1 MKRRFLALVLAGCLA
16 AVLSTA
22 AWAMSPTGFYLNVE
36 LPSGETIAL
45 DVESGDSIDN
55 VKEELEMKT
64 KIAAGEQHLYYGGKL
79 LVDGR
84 TLANYNIQK
93 GSTLLLTT
101 KIKGTPAGEKLTEE
115 NMSGSTIGAPV
126 TISEKTLNSG
136 TYYLCNNVKLTQA
149 LVIQGDVTL
158 DLNGFVLK
166 ITGSGS
172 VIKIESGTLTLV
184 DSHPAAIHKFVKEA
198 TGLWTLNEN
207 AGTEIVKGGVITGG
221 IGREHSFSSVYGSIS
236 ENGGGGVF
244 INQDASFVMESGNIV
259 GCSAVG
265 EHNTAGGVLVARSA
279 SFVMKAGKI
288 AGCTAAR
295 GGGVYVADKNE
306 AKTLGRFTMEGGS
319 IVGCVATDE
328 SYSGGGVANHG
339 DFTMTGGTIRSCT
352 ATAGHGGGI
361 CSVRQLHISGS
372 AVVTDCKAGG
382 SYASSGAM
390 LISPDSTYT
399 AIIAGG
405 TFDGNVVNNKSTTI
419 TGGTFSDEVQ
429 NSGVIENGQFNGAVN
444 NYEGTIKGGTFY
456 GSVKNESDYD
466 DGVLRRA
473 GTISGGTFNGTVTN
487 EAAGRISGGTY
498 NGSVYGTFYTVAFVS
513 NGGTAVPNQK
523 YANTPVTAPTVS
535 RAGYT
540 LVGWYT
546 DEACTAAY
554 DFTQPVTD
562 SVTLYAKWEAAPRY
576 YYNSGTTTDTD
587 NADEDK
593 KGSPKTFDP
602 GAGIYAVS
610 VALSLTGTAW
620 IGRKR
625 H

>member
-22 AWAMSPTGFYLNVE
+22 AWATLPTGFYLNVE

-45 DVESGDSIDN
+45 DAESGDSIDN
-55 VKEELEMKT
+55 IKGKLETKT
-64 KIAAGEQHLYYGGKL
+64 KIAAGEQHLYYGGNL

-158 DLNGFVLK
+158 DLNGFVLQHENRDAND
-166 ITGSGS
+166 S

-184 DSHPAAIHKFVKEA
+184 DSNPDAIHKFVKEA

-244 INQDASFVMESGNIV
+244 INQDASFVMEGGNIV

-295 GGGVYVADKNE
+295 GGGVYVADRDGDY
-306 AKTLGRFTMEGGS
+306 ALGSFTMNGGT
-319 IVGCVATDE
+319 IEWCVAYGSAAYDD
-328 SYSGGGVANHG
+328 GGGVNNLG
-339 DFTMTGGTIRSCT
+339 SFTMNSGTIRNCT
-352 ATAGHGGGI
+352 AAYGYGGGI
-361 CSVRQLHISGS
+361 SSLRNITICGDAFVRDCTASQDKSS
-372 AVVTDCKAGG
+372 AMYLNPSNPADRAVIEGG
-382 SYASSGAM
+382 TFRGNIYASPYCTGMVAV
-390 LISPDSTYT
+390 T
-399 AIIAGG
+399 GG
-405 TFDGNVVNNKSTTI
+405 TFDPG
-419 TGGTFSDEVQ
+419 Q
-429 NSGVIENGQFNGAVN
+429 PNGIPLYTV
-444 NYEGTIKGGTFY
+444 
-456 GSVKNESDYD
+456 
-466 DGVLRRA
+466 
-473 GTISGGTFNGTVTN
+473 TFN
-487 EAAGRISGGTY
+487 
-498 NGSVYGTFYTVAFVS
+498 S
-513 NGGTAVPNQK
+513 NGGSDVPEQIR
-523 YANTPVTAPTVS
+523 ANAAATKPDS
-535 RAGYT
+535 RRAGYT

-554 DFTQPVTD
+554 DFTKPVTD

-593 KGSPKTFDP
+593 KSSPKTFDP

>member
-22 AWAMSPTGFYLNVE
+22 AWATSPTGFYLNVE

-45 DVESGDSIDN
+45 DAESGDSIDN
-55 VKEELEMKT
+55 VKQ
-64 KIAAGEQHLYYGGKL
+64 KIQNAAGVSVTEQYLYYGGKL
-79 LVDGR
+79 LVNGNIGF
-84 TLANYNIQK
+84 TLADYSIQK

-158 DLNGFVLK
+158 DLNGFVLQHENRDAND
-166 ITGSGS
+166 S

-184 DSHPAAIHKFVKEA
+184 DSNPDAIHKFVKEA

-244 INQDASFVMESGNIV
+244 INQDASFVMEGGNIV

-265 EHNTAGGVLVARSA
+265 EYNTAGGVLVARSA

-295 GGGVYVADKNE
+295 GGGVYVADRDGDY
-306 AKTLGRFTMEGGS
+306 ALGSFTMNGGS

-352 ATAGHGGGI
+352 AAYGYGGGI
-361 CSVRQLHISGS
+361 SSLRNITICGDAFVRDCTARQDKSS
-372 AVVTDCKAGG
+372 AMYLNPSNPADRAVIEGG
-382 SYASSGAM
+382 TFRGNIYASPYCTGMVAV
-390 LISPDSTYT
+390 T
-399 AIIAGG
+399 GG
-405 TFDGNVVNNKSTTI
+405 TFDPGQPNGI
-419 TGGTFSDEVQ
+419 TLYTV
-429 NSGVIENGQFNGAVN
+429 
-444 NYEGTIKGGTFY
+444 
-456 GSVKNESDYD
+456 
-466 DGVLRRA
+466 
-473 GTISGGTFNGTVTN
+473 TFN
-487 EAAGRISGGTY
+487 
-498 NGSVYGTFYTVAFVS
+498 S
-513 NGGTAVPNQK
+513 NGGSDVPEQIR
-523 YANTPVTAPTVS
+523 ANAAATKPDS
-535 RAGYT
+535 RKAGYT

>member
-36 LPSGETIAL
+36 LPSGKTIAL

-158 DLNGFVLK
+158 DLNGFVLQHENRDAND
-166 ITGSGS
+166 S
-172 VIKIESGTLTLV
+172 VIQMDSGTLTLV
-184 DSHPAAIHKFVKEA
+184 DSNPDAIHKFVKEA

-244 INQDASFVMESGNIV
+244 INQDASFVMEGGNIV

-295 GGGVYVADKNE
+295 GGGVYVADRDGDY
-306 AKTLGRFTMEGGS
+306 ALGSFTMNGGT
-319 IVGCVATDE
+319 IEWCVAYGSAAYDD
-328 SYSGGGVANHG
+328 GGGVNNLG
-339 DFTMTGGTIRSCT
+339 SFTMNGGTIRNCT
-352 ATAGHGGGI
+352 AAYGYGGGI
-361 CSVRQLHISGS
+361 SSLRNITICGDAFVRDCTASQDKSS
-372 AVVTDCKAGG
+372 AMYLNPSNPADRAVIEGG
-382 SYASSGAM
+382 TFRGNIYASPYCTGMVAV
-390 LISPDSTYT
+390 T
-399 AIIAGG
+399 GG
-405 TFDGNVVNNKSTTI
+405 TFDPGQPNGI
-419 TGGTFSDEVQ
+419 TLHTV
-429 NSGVIENGQFNGAVN
+429 
-444 NYEGTIKGGTFY
+444 
-456 GSVKNESDYD
+456 
-466 DGVLRRA
+466 
-473 GTISGGTFNGTVTN
+473 TFN
-487 EAAGRISGGTY
+487 
-498 NGSVYGTFYTVAFVS
+498 S
-513 NGGTAVPNQK
+513 NGGSDVPEQIR
-523 YANTPVTAPTVS
+523 ANAAATKPADPTRS
-535 RAGYT
+535 GYDFG
-540 LVGWYT
+540 GWYT
-546 DEACTAAY
+546 DAA
-554 DFTQPVTD
+554 FTTEYKFTESEKVTQD
-562 SVTLYAKWEAAPRY
+562 MPLYAKWTKEAAKY
-576 YYNSGTTTDTD
+576 YYYSP
-587 NADEDK
+587 ADGSADAA
-593 KGSPKTFDP
+593 KGSPKTFD
-602 GAGIYAVS
+602 AGVGVYVGMAVLS
-610 VALSLTGTAW
+610 VCGSAVVLGKK
-620 IGRKR
+620 RK
-625 H
+625 

>member
-22 AWAMSPTGFYLNVE
+22 AWATSPTGFYLNVE

-55 VKEELEMKT
+55 VKQKVQN
-64 KIAAGEQHLYYGGKL
+64 AAGVSVTEQYLYYGGKFL
-79 LVDGR
+79 NNGR
-84 TLANYNIQK
+84 TLADYNIQK
-93 GSTLLLTT
+93 ESTLLVASEA
-101 KIKGTPAGEKLTEE
+101 KGTPSGTPLTAAEPSKEWVNITEEKVLTE
-115 NMSGSTIGAPV
+115 
-126 TISEKTLNSG
+126 G
-136 TYYLCNNVKLTQA
+136 TYFLCNNVNLTHP
-149 LVIQGDVTL
+149 LVIRGNVTL

-244 INQDASFVMESGNIV
+244 INQDASFVMEGGNIV

-295 GGGVYVADKNE
+295 GGGVYVADRDGDY
-306 AKTLGRFTMEGGS
+306 ALGSFTMNGGT
-319 IVGCVATDE
+319 IEWCVAYGSAAYDD
-328 SYSGGGVANHG
+328 GGGVNNLG
-339 DFTMTGGTIRSCT
+339 SFTMNGGTIRNCT
-352 ATAGHGGGI
+352 AAYGYGGGI
-361 CSVRQLHISGS
+361 SSLRNITICGDAFVRDCTASQDKSS
-372 AVVTDCKAGG
+372 AMYLNPSNPADRAVIEGG
-382 SYASSGAM
+382 TFRGNIYASPYCTGMVAV
-390 LISPDSTYT
+390 T
-399 AIIAGG
+399 GG
-405 TFDGNVVNNKSTTI
+405 TFDPGQPNGI
-419 TGGTFSDEVQ
+419 TLHTV
-429 NSGVIENGQFNGAVN
+429 
-444 NYEGTIKGGTFY
+444 
-456 GSVKNESDYD
+456 
-466 DGVLRRA
+466 
-473 GTISGGTFNGTVTN
+473 TFN
-487 EAAGRISGGTY
+487 
-498 NGSVYGTFYTVAFVS
+498 S
-513 NGGTAVPNQK
+513 NGGSDVPEQIR
-523 YANTPVTAPTVS
+523 ANAAATKPDS
-535 RAGYT
+535 RKAGYT

-554 DFTQPVTD
+554 DFTKPVTD
-562 SVTLYAKWEAAPRY
+562 NITLYAKWEAAPRY

-593 KGSPKTFDP
+593 KGSPRTFDP

>member
-36 LPSGETIAL
+36 LPSGKTIAL

-55 VKEELEMKT
+55 VKQKVQN
-64 KIAAGEQHLYYGGKL
+64 AAGVSVTEQYLYYGGKFL
-79 LVDGR
+79 NNGR
-84 TLANYNIQK
+84 TLADYNIQK
-93 GSTLLLTT
+93 ESTLLVASEA
-101 KIKGTPAGEKLTEE
+101 KGTPSGTPLTAAEPSKEWVDITEEKVLTE
-115 NMSGSTIGAPV
+115 
-126 TISEKTLNSG
+126 G
-136 TYYLCNNVKLTQA
+136 TYFLCNNVNLTHP

-244 INQDASFVMESGNIV
+244 INQDASFVMEGGNIV

-295 GGGVYVADKNE
+295 GGGVYVADRDGDY
-306 AKTLGRFTMEGGS
+306 ALGSFTMNGGT
-319 IVGCVATDE
+319 IEWCVAYGSAAYDD
-328 SYSGGGVANHG
+328 GGGVNNLG
-339 DFTMTGGTIRSCT
+339 SFTMNGGTIRNCT
-352 ATAGHGGGI
+352 AAYGYGGGI
-361 CSVRQLHISGS
+361 SSLRNITICGDAFVRDCTASQDKSS
-372 AVVTDCKAGG
+372 AMYLNPSNPADRAVIEGG
-382 SYASSGAM
+382 TFRGNIYASPYCTGMVAV
-390 LISPDSTYT
+390 T
-399 AIIAGG
+399 GG
-405 TFDGNVVNNKSTTI
+405 TFDPGQPNGI
-419 TGGTFSDEVQ
+419 TLHTV
-429 NSGVIENGQFNGAVN
+429 
-444 NYEGTIKGGTFY
+444 
-456 GSVKNESDYD
+456 
-466 DGVLRRA
+466 
-473 GTISGGTFNGTVTN
+473 TFN
-487 EAAGRISGGTY
+487 
-498 NGSVYGTFYTVAFVS
+498 S
-513 NGGTAVPNQK
+513 NGGSDVPGQIR
-523 YANTPVTAPTVS
+523 ANAAATKPADPTRS
-535 RAGYT
+535 GY
-540 LVGWYT
+540 VFAGWYT

-602 GAGIYAVS
+602 GVGIYAVS

>member
-22 AWAMSPTGFYLNVE
+22 AWAMCLNVE
-36 LPSGETIAL
+36 LPSGKTIAL

-55 VKEELEMKT
+55 IKGKLETKT
-64 KIAAGEQHLYYGGKL
+64 KIAAGEQHLYYGGNS

-115 NMSGSTIGAPV
+115 NMSGITIGAPV

-158 DLNGFVLK
+158 DLNGFVLQHENRDAND
-166 ITGSGS
+166 S

-184 DSHPAAIHKFVKEA
+184 DSHPAAIHKFVKN
-198 TGLWTLNEN
+198 TDDLWMLDESQG
-207 AGTEIVKGGVITGG
+207 AGIVRGGIITGG
-221 IGREHSFSSVYGSIS
+221 NAGY
-236 ENGGGGVF
+236 NDGGGVYVCPG
-244 INQDASFVMESGNIV
+244 AGLVMRGGSIV
-259 GCSAVG
+259 GC
-265 EHNTAGGVLVARSA
+265 
-279 SFVMKAGKI
+279 KAKQ
-288 AGCTAAR
+288 

-306 AKTLGRFTMEGGS
+306 AKTLGRFTMKGGS

-339 DFTMTGGTIRSCT
+339 EFTMTGGTIRSCT
-352 ATAGHGGGI
+352 ATGHGGGI
-361 CSVRQLHISGS
+361 CSVRQMSISGS

-382 SYASSGAM
+382 SYVSSGAM

-399 AIIAGG
+399 AVIAGG

-419 TGGTFSDEVQ
+419 TGGTFSGEVQ

-456 GSVKNESDYD
+456 GSVKNSGECDL
-466 DGVLRRA
+466 GTPFHI
-473 GTISGGTFNGTVTN
+473 GTISGGTFNGNVTN
-487 EAAGRISGGTY
+487 EGAGRISGGTF
-498 NGSVYGTFYTVAFVS
+498 NGSLDGTFYTVAFES

-546 DEACTAAY
+546 DKACTAAY
-554 DFTQPVTD
+554 DFTKPVTD

-610 VALSLTGTAW
+610 VALSLAGMAYVS
-620 IGRKR
+620 RKKQ
-625 H
+625 

>member
-36 LPSGETIAL
+36 LPSGKTIAL

-158 DLNGFVLK
+158 DLNGFVLQHENRDAND
-166 ITGSGS
+166 S
-172 VIKIESGTLTLV
+172 VIQMDSGTLTLV

-221 IGREHSFSSVYGSIS
+221 NAGY
-236 ENGGGGVF
+236 NDGGGVYVCPG
-244 INQDASFVMESGNIV
+244 AGLVMRGGSIV
-259 GCSAVG
+259 GC
-265 EHNTAGGVLVARSA
+265 
-279 SFVMKAGKI
+279 KAQQ
-288 AGCTAAR
+288 

-352 ATAGHGGGI
+352 ATGHGGGI
-361 CSVRQLHISGS
+361 CSVRQMSISGS

-382 SYASSGAM
+382 SYVSSGAM

-399 AIIAGG
+399 AVIAGG
-405 TFDGNVVNNKSTTI
+405 TFGGNVVNNKSTTI
-419 TGGTFSDEVQ
+419 TGGTFSGEVQ

-456 GSVKNESDYD
+456 GSVKNSGECDL
-466 DGVLRRA
+466 GTPFHI
-473 GTISGGTFNGTVTN
+473 GTISGGTFNGNVTN
-487 EAAGRISGGTY
+487 EGAGRISGGTF
-498 NGSVYGTFYTVAFVS
+498 NGSLDGTFYTVAFES
-513 NGGTAVPNQK
+513 NGGSDVPGQIR
-523 YANTPVTAPTVS
+523 ANAAATKPDS
-535 RAGYT
+535 RKAGYT

-546 DEACTAAY
+546 DEAYTAAY

-610 VALSLTGTAW
+610 AALSLTGTAW

>member
-22 AWAMSPTGFYLNVE
+22 AWATLPTGFYLNVE

-45 DVESGDSIDN
+45 DAESGDSIDN
-55 VKEELEMKT
+55 IKGKLETKT
-64 KIAAGEQHLYYGGKL
+64 KIAAGEQHLYYGGNL

-136 TYYLCNNVKLTQA
+136 TYYLCNNVNLTHP
-149 LVIQGDVTL
+149 LVIRGNVTL

-172 VIKIESGTLTLV
+172 VIKIESGSLTLV

-236 ENGGGGVF
+236 ENGGGVF
-244 INQDASFVMESGNIV
+244 INQDASFVMEGGNIV

-295 GGGVYVADKNE
+295 GGGVYVADRDGDY
-306 AKTLGRFTMEGGS
+306 ALGSFTMNGGT
-319 IVGCVATDE
+319 IEWCVAYGSAAYDD
-328 SYSGGGVANHG
+328 GGGVNNLG
-339 DFTMTGGTIRSCT
+339 SFTMNGGTIRNCT
-352 ATAGHGGGI
+352 AAYGYGGGI
-361 CSVRQLHISGS
+361 SSLRNITICGDAFVRDCTASQDKSS
-372 AVVTDCKAGG
+372 AMYLNPSNPADRAVIEGG
-382 SYASSGAM
+382 TFRGNIYASPYCTGMVAV
-390 LISPDSTYT
+390 T
-399 AIIAGG
+399 GG
-405 TFDGNVVNNKSTTI
+405 TFDPGQPNGI
-419 TGGTFSDEVQ
+419 TLHTV
-429 NSGVIENGQFNGAVN
+429 
-444 NYEGTIKGGTFY
+444 
-456 GSVKNESDYD
+456 
-466 DGVLRRA
+466 
-473 GTISGGTFNGTVTN
+473 TFN
-487 EAAGRISGGTY
+487 
-498 NGSVYGTFYTVAFVS
+498 S
-513 NGGTAVPNQK
+513 NGGSDVPEQIR
-523 YANTPVTAPTVS
+523 ANAAATKPDS
-535 RAGYT
+535 RKAGYT

-554 DFTQPVTD
+554 DFTKPVTD

-602 GAGIYAVS
+602 GAGLYAVS
-610 VALSLTGTAW
+610 AALSLTGTVW

>member
-22 AWAMSPTGFYLNVE
+22 AWATLPTGFYLNVE

-55 VKEELEMKT
+55 IKGKLETKT

-136 TYYLCNNVKLTQA
+136 TYYLCNNVNLTQA

-158 DLNGFVLK
+158 DLNGFVLQHENRDAND
-166 ITGSGS
+166 S
-172 VIKIESGTLTLV
+172 VIQMDSGTLTLV
-184 DSHPAAIHKFVKEA
+184 DSNPDAIHKFVKEA

-244 INQDASFVMESGNIV
+244 INQDASFVMEGGNIV

-295 GGGVYVADKNE
+295 GGGVYVADRDGDY
-306 AKTLGRFTMEGGS
+306 ALGSFTMNGGT
-319 IVGCVATDE
+319 IEWCVAYGSAAYDD
-328 SYSGGGVANHG
+328 GGGVNNLG
-339 DFTMTGGTIRSCT
+339 SFTMNGGTIRNCT
-352 ATAGHGGGI
+352 AAYGYGGGI
-361 CSVRQLHISGS
+361 SSLRNITICGDAFVRDCTASQDKSS
-372 AVVTDCKAGG
+372 AMYLNPSNPADRAVIEGG
-382 SYASSGAM
+382 TFRGNIYASPYCTGMVAV
-390 LISPDSTYT
+390 T
-399 AIIAGG
+399 GG
-405 TFDGNVVNNKSTTI
+405 TFDPGQPNGI
-419 TGGTFSDEVQ
+419 TLHTV
-429 NSGVIENGQFNGAVN
+429 
-444 NYEGTIKGGTFY
+444 
-456 GSVKNESDYD
+456 
-466 DGVLRRA
+466 
-473 GTISGGTFNGTVTN
+473 TFN
-487 EAAGRISGGTY
+487 
-498 NGSVYGTFYTVAFVS
+498 S
-513 NGGTAVPNQK
+513 NGGSDVPEQIR
-523 YANTPVTAPTVS
+523 ANAAATKPDS
-535 RAGYT
+535 RRAGYT

-554 DFTQPVTD
+554 DFTKPVTN

-576 YYNSGTTTDTD
+576 YYNSGTTADTD

-610 VALSLTGTAW
+610 AALSLTGTAR

>member
-22 AWAMSPTGFYLNVE
+22 AWATSPTGFYLNVE
-36 LPSGETIAL
+36 LPSGKTIAL

-55 VKEELEMKT
+55 VKQKVQN
-64 KIAAGEQHLYYGGKL
+64 AAGVSVTEQYLYYGGKFL
-79 LVDGR
+79 NNGR
-84 TLANYNIQK
+84 TLADYNIQK
-93 GSTLLLTT
+93 ESTLLVASEA
-101 KIKGTPAGEKLTEE
+101 KGTPSGTPLTAAEPSKEWVNITEETVLTE
-115 NMSGSTIGAPV
+115 GP
-126 TISEKTLNSG
+126 
-136 TYYLCNNVKLTQA
+136 YFLCNNVNLTQT
-149 LVIQGDVTL
+149 LVIRGNVTL

-184 DSHPAAIHKFVKEA
+184 DSHPAAIHKFVKN
-198 TGLWTLNEN
+198 TDDLWMLDESQG
-207 AGTEIVKGGVITGG
+207 AGIVRGGIITGG
-221 IGREHSFSSVYGSIS
+221 NAGY
-236 ENGGGGVF
+236 NDGGGVYVCPG
-244 INQDASFVMESGNIV
+244 AELVMRGGSIV
-259 GCSAVG
+259 GC
-265 EHNTAGGVLVARSA
+265 
-279 SFVMKAGKI
+279 KAKQ
-288 AGCTAAR
+288 

-306 AKTLGRFTMEGGS
+306 AKTLGRFTMKGGS

-361 CSVRQLHISGS
+361 CSVRQMSISGS

-419 TGGTFSDEVQ
+419 TGGTFSGEVQ

-444 NYEGTIKGGTFY
+444 NYEGTIK
-456 GSVKNESDYD
+456 
-466 DGVLRRA
+466 
-473 GTISGGTFNGTVTN
+473 GGTFNGTVTN

-554 DFTQPVTD
+554 DFTKPVTD
-562 SVTLYAKWEAAPRY
+562 NITLYAKWEAAPRY
-576 YYNSGTTTDTD
+576 YYNSGTTETGKT
-587 NADEDK
+587 DEDK

-602 GAGIYAVS
+602 GAGLYAVS

>member
-22 AWAMSPTGFYLNVE
+22 AWATLPTGFYLNVE

-158 DLNGFVLK
+158 DLNGFVLQHENRDAND
-166 ITGSGS
+166 S
-172 VIKIESGTLTLV
+172 VIQMDSGTLTLV
-184 DSHPAAIHKFVKEA
+184 DSNPDAIHKFVKEA

-244 INQDASFVMESGNIV
+244 INQDASFVMEGGNIV

-295 GGGVYVADKNE
+295 GGGVYVADRDGDY
-306 AKTLGRFTMEGGS
+306 ALGSFTMNGGA
-319 IVGCVATDE
+319 IEWCVAYGSAAYDD
-328 SYSGGGVANHG
+328 GGGVNNLG
-339 DFTMTGGTIRSCT
+339 SFTMNGGTIRNCT
-352 ATAGHGGGI
+352 AAYGYGGGI
-361 CSVRQLHISGS
+361 SSLRNITICGDAFVRDCTASQDKSS
-372 AVVTDCKAGG
+372 AMYLNPSNPADRAVIEGG
-382 SYASSGAM
+382 TFRGNIYASPYRTGMVAV
-390 LISPDSTYT
+390 T
-399 AIIAGG
+399 GG
-405 TFDGNVVNNKSTTI
+405 TFDPGQPNGI
-419 TGGTFSDEVQ
+419 TLHTV
-429 NSGVIENGQFNGAVN
+429 
-444 NYEGTIKGGTFY
+444 
-456 GSVKNESDYD
+456 
-466 DGVLRRA
+466 
-473 GTISGGTFNGTVTN
+473 TFN
-487 EAAGRISGGTY
+487 
-498 NGSVYGTFYTVAFVS
+498 S
-513 NGGTAVPNQK
+513 NGGSDVPEQIR
-523 YANTPVTAPTVS
+523 ANAAATKPDS
-535 RAGYT
+535 RKAGYT

-554 DFTQPVTD
+554 DFTKPVTD

-576 YYNSGTTTDTD
+576 YYNIGTTTDTD

-602 GAGIYAVS
+602 GVGIYAVS
-610 VALSLTGTAW
+610 AALSLTGTAW

>member
-22 AWAMSPTGFYLNVE
+22 AWATLPTGFYLNVE

-184 DSHPAAIHKFVKEA
+184 DSNPDAIHKFVKEA

-244 INQDASFVMESGNIV
+244 INQDASFVMEGGNIV

-288 AGCTAAR
+288 AGFTAAR
-295 GGGVYVADKNE
+295 GGGVYVADRDGDY
-306 AKTLGRFTMEGGS
+306 ALGSFTMNGGT
-319 IVGCVATDE
+319 IEWCVAYGSAAYDD
-328 SYSGGGVANHG
+328 GGGVNNLG
-339 DFTMTGGTIRSCT
+339 SFTMNGGTIRNCT
-352 ATAGHGGGI
+352 AAYGYGGGI
-361 CSVRQLHISGS
+361 SSLRNITICGDAFVRDCTASQDKSS
-372 AVVTDCKAGG
+372 AMYLNPSNPADRAVIEGG
-382 SYASSGAM
+382 TFRGNIYASPYCTGMVAV
-390 LISPDSTYT
+390 T
-399 AIIAGG
+399 GG
-405 TFDGNVVNNKSTTI
+405 TFDPGQPNGI
-419 TGGTFSDEVQ
+419 TLHTV
-429 NSGVIENGQFNGAVN
+429 
-444 NYEGTIKGGTFY
+444 
-456 GSVKNESDYD
+456 
-466 DGVLRRA
+466 
-473 GTISGGTFNGTVTN
+473 TFN
-487 EAAGRISGGTY
+487 
-498 NGSVYGTFYTVAFVS
+498 S
-513 NGGTAVPNQK
+513 NGGSDVPEQIR
-523 YANTPVTAPTVS
+523 ANAAATKPDS
-535 RAGYT
+535 RKAGYT

-602 GAGIYAVS
+602 GAGLYAVS

>member
-1 MKRRFLALVLAGCLA
+1 MKRRFLVLVLAGCLA

-22 AWAMSPTGFYLNVE
+22 AWATLPTGFCLNVE

-45 DVESGDSIDN
+45 DAESGDSIDN
-55 VKEELEMKT
+55 IKGKLETKT
-64 KIAAGEQHLYYGGKL
+64 KIAAGEQHLYYGGNL

-158 DLNGFVLK
+158 DLNGFVLQHENRDAND
-166 ITGSGS
+166 S

-184 DSHPAAIHKFVKEA
+184 DSNPDAIHKFVKEA

-244 INQDASFVMESGNIV
+244 INQDASFVMEGGNIV

-295 GGGVYVADKNE
+295 GGGVYVADRDGDY
-306 AKTLGRFTMEGGS
+306 ALGSFTMNGGT
-319 IVGCVATDE
+319 IEWCVAYGSAAYDD
-328 SYSGGGVANHG
+328 GGGVNNLG
-339 DFTMTGGTIRSCT
+339 SFTMNGGTIRNCT
-352 ATAGHGGGI
+352 AAYGYGGGI
-361 CSVRQLHISGS
+361 SSLRNITICGDAFVRDCTASQDKSS
-372 AVVTDCKAGG
+372 AMYLNPSNPADRAVIEGG
-382 SYASSGAM
+382 TFRGNIYASPYCTGMVAV
-390 LISPDSTYT
+390 T
-399 AIIAGG
+399 GG
-405 TFDGNVVNNKSTTI
+405 TFDPG
-419 TGGTFSDEVQ
+419 Q
-429 NSGVIENGQFNGAVN
+429 PNGIPLYTV
-444 NYEGTIKGGTFY
+444 
-456 GSVKNESDYD
+456 
-466 DGVLRRA
+466 
-473 GTISGGTFNGTVTN
+473 TFN
-487 EAAGRISGGTY
+487 
-498 NGSVYGTFYTVAFVS
+498 S
-513 NGGTAVPNQK
+513 NGGSDVPEQIR
-523 YANTPVTAPTVS
+523 ANAAATKPDS
-535 RAGYT
+535 RRAGYT

-602 GAGIYAVS
+602 GAGLYAVS

>member
-22 AWAMSPTGFYLNVE
+22 AWATSPTGFCLNVE
-36 LPSGETIAL
+36 LPSGKTIAL

-55 VKEELEMKT
+55 VKQKVQN
-64 KIAAGEQHLYYGGKL
+64 AAGVSATEQYLYYGGKL
-79 LVDGR
+79 LVDDR

-136 TYYLCNNVKLTQA
+136 TYYLCNNVNLTHP

-244 INQDASFVMESGNIV
+244 INQDASFVMEGGNIV

-295 GGGVYVADKNE
+295 GGGVYVADRDGDY
-306 AKTLGRFTMEGGS
+306 ALGSFTMNGGT
-319 IVGCVATDE
+319 IEWCVAYGSAAYDD
-328 SYSGGGVANHG
+328 GGGVNNLG
-339 DFTMTGGTIRSCT
+339 SFTMNGGTIR
-352 ATAGHGGGI
+352 
-361 CSVRQLHISGS
+361 
-372 AVVTDCKAGG
+372 
-382 SYASSGAM
+382 
-390 LISPDSTYT
+390 
-399 AIIAGG
+399 
-405 TFDGNVVNNKSTTI
+405 N
-419 TGGTFSDEVQ
+419 
-429 NSGVIENGQFNGAVN
+429 
-444 NYEGTIKGGTFY
+444 
-456 GSVKNESDYD
+456 
-466 DGVLRRA
+466 
-473 GTISGGTFNGTVTN
+473 
-487 EAAGRISGGTY
+487 
-498 NGSVYGTFYTVAFVS
+498 
-513 NGGTAVPNQK
+513 
-523 YANTPVTAPTVS
+523 
-535 RAGYT
+535 
-540 LVGWYT
+540 
-546 DEACTAAY
+546 CTAAY
-554 DFTQPVTD
+554 GYGGGI
-562 SVTLYAKWEAAPRY
+562 SSLRNITLYAKWEAAPRY

-587 NADEDK
+587 NADKDK

-602 GAGIYAVS
+602 GAGIYTVS

>member
-22 AWAMSPTGFYLNVE
+22 AWATSPTGFYLNVE

-45 DVESGDSIDN
+45 DAASGDSIDN
-55 VKEELEMKT
+55 IIGKLETKT

-158 DLNGFVLK
+158 DLNGFVLQHENRDAND
-166 ITGSGS
+166 S

-184 DSHPAAIHKFVKEA
+184 DSNPDAIHKFVKEA

-244 INQDASFVMESGNIV
+244 INQDASFVMEGGNIV

-295 GGGVYVADKNE
+295 GGGVYVADRDGDY
-306 AKTLGRFTMEGGS
+306 ALGSFTMNGGT
-319 IVGCVATDE
+319 IEWCVAYGSAAYDD
-328 SYSGGGVANHG
+328 GGGVNNLG
-339 DFTMTGGTIRSCT
+339 SFTMNGGTIRNCT
-352 ATAGHGGGI
+352 AAYGYGGGI
-361 CSVRQLHISGS
+361 SSLRNITICGDAFVRDCTASQDKSS
-372 AVVTDCKAGG
+372 AMYLNPSNPADRAVIEGG
-382 SYASSGAM
+382 TFRGNIYASPYCTGMVAV
-390 LISPDSTYT
+390 T
-399 AIIAGG
+399 GG
-405 TFDGNVVNNKSTTI
+405 TFDPGQPNGI
-419 TGGTFSDEVQ
+419 TLHTV
-429 NSGVIENGQFNGAVN
+429 
-444 NYEGTIKGGTFY
+444 
-456 GSVKNESDYD
+456 
-466 DGVLRRA
+466 
-473 GTISGGTFNGTVTN
+473 TFN
-487 EAAGRISGGTY
+487 
-498 NGSVYGTFYTVAFVS
+498 S
-513 NGGTAVPNQK
+513 NGGSDVPEQIR
-523 YANTPVTAPTVS
+523 ANAAATKPDS
-535 RAGYT
+535 RKAGYT

-554 DFTQPVTD
+554 DFTRPVTE
-562 SVTLYAKWEAAPRY
+562 SFTLYAKWEAAPRY
-576 YYNSGTTTDTD
+576 YYNSGTTETGKTEE
-587 NADEDK
+587 NK

>member
-36 LPSGETIAL
+36 LPSGKTIAL

-158 DLNGFVLK
+158 DLNGFVLQHENRDAND
-166 ITGSGS
+166 S

-184 DSHPAAIHKFVKEA
+184 DSNPDAIHKFVKN
-198 TGLWTLNEN
+198 TDDLWMLDESQG
-207 AGTEIVKGGVITGG
+207 AGIVRGGIITGG

-244 INQDASFVMESGNIV
+244 INQDASFVMEGGNIV

-295 GGGVYVADKNE
+295 GGGVYVADRDGDY
-306 AKTLGRFTMEGGS
+306 ALGSFTMNGGT
-319 IVGCVATDE
+319 IEWCVAYGSAAYDD
-328 SYSGGGVANHG
+328 GGGVNNLG
-339 DFTMTGGTIRSCT
+339 SFTMNGGTIRNCT
-352 ATAGHGGGI
+352 AAYGYGGGI
-361 CSVRQLHISGS
+361 SSLRNITICGDAFVRDCTASQDESS
-372 AVVTDCKAGG
+372 AMYLNPSNPADRAVIEGG
-382 SYASSGAM
+382 TFRGNIYASPYCTGMVAV
-390 LISPDSTYT
+390 T
-399 AIIAGG
+399 GG
-405 TFDGNVVNNKSTTI
+405 TFDPGQPNGI
-419 TGGTFSDEVQ
+419 TLHTV
-429 NSGVIENGQFNGAVN
+429 
-444 NYEGTIKGGTFY
+444 
-456 GSVKNESDYD
+456 
-466 DGVLRRA
+466 
-473 GTISGGTFNGTVTN
+473 TFN
-487 EAAGRISGGTY
+487 
-498 NGSVYGTFYTVAFVS
+498 S
-513 NGGTAVPNQK
+513 NGGSDVPEQIR
-523 YANTPVTAPTVS
+523 ANAAATKPDS
-535 RAGYT
+535 RKAGYS

-554 DFTQPVTD
+554 DFTQPVMD

-587 NADEDK
+587 NGDEDK

-610 VALSLTGTAW
+610 AALSLTGTAW

>member
-22 AWAMSPTGFYLNVE
+22 AWATLPTGFYLNVE
-36 LPSGETIAL
+36 LPSGETLAL

-55 VKEELEMKT
+55 VKQKVQN
-64 KIAAGEQHLYYGGKL
+64 AAGVSVTEQYLYYGGKFL
-79 LVDGR
+79 NNGR
-84 TLANYNIQK
+84 TLADYNIQK
-93 GSTLLLTT
+93 ESTLLVASEA
-101 KIKGTPAGEKLTEE
+101 KGTPSGTPLTAAEPSKEWVDITEEKVLTE
-115 NMSGSTIGAPV
+115 
-126 TISEKTLNSG
+126 G
-136 TYYLCNNVKLTQA
+136 TYFLCNNVNLTHP
-149 LVIQGDVTL
+149 LVIRGNVTL

-184 DSHPAAIHKFVKEA
+184 DSHPAAIHKFVKN
-198 TGLWTLNEN
+198 TDDLWTLNEN
-207 AGTEIVKGGVITGG
+207 AGTEIVKGGVITSG

-244 INQDASFVMESGNIV
+244 INQDASFVMEGGNIV
-259 GCSAVG
+259 GC
-265 EHNTAGGVLVARSA
+265 
-279 SFVMKAGKI
+279 KAKQ
-288 AGCTAAR
+288 

-361 CSVRQLHISGS
+361 CSVRQMSISGS
-372 AVVTDCKAGG
+372 AVVTDCTAGG
-382 SYASSGAM
+382 SYVSSGAM

-419 TGGTFSDEVQ
+419 TGGTFNGQVR
-429 NSGVIENGQFNGAVN
+429 NSGVIENGQFNEAVN
-444 NYEGTIKGGTFY
+444 NYEGTIKGGTFN

-523 YANTPVTAPTVS
+523 YANTPVTAPAVS

-602 GAGIYAVS
+602 GVGIYAVS
-610 VALSLTGTAW
+610 VALSLAGMAYVS
-620 IGRKR
+620 RKKQ
-625 H
+625 

>member
-22 AWAMSPTGFYLNVE
+22 AWATSPTGFYLNVE

-45 DVESGDSIDN
+45 DAESGDSIDN
-55 VKEELEMKT
+55 IKGKLETKT
-64 KIAAGEQHLYYGGKL
+64 KIAAGEQHLYYGGNL

-158 DLNGFVLK
+158 DLNGFVLQHENRDAND
-166 ITGSGS
+166 S

-184 DSHPAAIHKFVKEA
+184 DSNPDAIHKFVKEA

-244 INQDASFVMESGNIV
+244 INQDASFVMEGGNIV

-295 GGGVYVADKNE
+295 GGGVYVADRDGDY
-306 AKTLGRFTMEGGS
+306 ALGSFTMNGGT
-319 IVGCVATDE
+319 IEWCVAYGSAAYDD
-328 SYSGGGVANHG
+328 GGGVNNLG
-339 DFTMTGGTIRSCT
+339 SFTMNGGTIRNCT
-352 ATAGHGGGI
+352 AAYGYGGGI
-361 CSVRQLHISGS
+361 SSLRNITICGDAFVRDCTASQDKSS
-372 AVVTDCKAGG
+372 AMYLNPSNPADRAVIEGG
-382 SYASSGAM
+382 TFRGNIYASPYRTGMVAV
-390 LISPDSTYT
+390 T
-399 AIIAGG
+399 GG
-405 TFDGNVVNNKSTTI
+405 TFDPGQPNGI
-419 TGGTFSDEVQ
+419 TLHTV
-429 NSGVIENGQFNGAVN
+429 
-444 NYEGTIKGGTFY
+444 
-456 GSVKNESDYD
+456 
-466 DGVLRRA
+466 
-473 GTISGGTFNGTVTN
+473 TFN
-487 EAAGRISGGTY
+487 
-498 NGSVYGTFYTVAFVS
+498 S
-513 NGGTAVPNQK
+513 NGGSDVPEQIR
-523 YANTPVTAPTVS
+523 ANAAATKPDS
-535 RAGYT
+535 RKAGYT

-602 GAGIYAVS
+602 GAGLYAVS

>member
-22 AWAMSPTGFYLNVE
+22 AWAMCLNVE

-55 VKEELEMKT
+55 VKQKVQN
-64 KIAAGEQHLYYGGKL
+64 AAGVSVTEQYLYYGGKFL
-79 LVDGR
+79 YNGR
-84 TLANYNIQK
+84 TLADYNIQK
-93 GSTLLLTT
+93 ESTLLVASEA
-101 KIKGTPAGEKLTEE
+101 KGTPSGTPLTAAEPSKEWVDITEEKVLTE
-115 NMSGSTIGAPV
+115 
-126 TISEKTLNSG
+126 G
-136 TYYLCNNVKLTQA
+136 TYFLCNNVNLTHP

-158 DLNGFVLK
+158 DLNGFVLQYEN
-166 ITGSGS
+166 SGANDS
-172 VIKIESGTLTLV
+172 VIQVDSGTLTLV
-184 DSHPAAIHKFVKEA
+184 DSHPTAIHKFVKN
-198 TGLWTLNEN
+198 TDDLWMLDESQG
-207 AGTEIVKGGVITGG
+207 AGIVRGGIITGG
-221 IGREHSFSSVYGSIS
+221 NAGY
-236 ENGGGGVF
+236 NDGGGVYVCPG
-244 INQDASFVMESGNIV
+244 AELVMRGGSIV
-259 GCSAVG
+259 GC
-265 EHNTAGGVLVARSA
+265 
-279 SFVMKAGKI
+279 KAKQ
-288 AGCTAAR
+288 

-306 AKTLGRFTMEGGS
+306 AKTLGRFTMKGGS

-339 DFTMTGGTIRSCT
+339 DFTMTGGTIHRCST
-352 ATAGHGGGI
+352 TEGSGGGI

-372 AVVTDCKAGG
+372 AIVTDCKAGG

-390 LISPDSTYT
+390 LISPGSTYT
-399 AIIAGG
+399 AVIAGG
-405 TFDGNVVNNKSTTI
+405 TFDGNVENSKGTI
-419 TGGTFSDEVQ
+419 TGGTFNGQVR

-444 NYEGTIKGGTFY
+444 NYEGTIKGGTF
-456 GSVKNESDYD
+456 
-466 DGVLRRA
+466 
-473 GTISGGTFNGTVTN
+473 NGTVTN
-487 EAAGRISGGTY
+487 EGAGRISGGTY

-562 SVTLYAKWEAAPRY
+562 NITLYAKWEAAPRY

-610 VALSLTGTAW
+610 AALSLTGTAW

>member
-22 AWAMSPTGFYLNVE
+22 AWAMCLNVE

-55 VKEELEMKT
+55 VKQKVQN
-64 KIAAGEQHLYYGGKL
+64 AAGVSVTEQYLYYGGKFL
-79 LVDGR
+79 YNGR
-84 TLANYNIQK
+84 TLADYNIQK
-93 GSTLLLTT
+93 ESTLLVASEA
-101 KIKGTPAGEKLTEE
+101 KGTPSGTPLTAAEPSKEWVDITEEKVLTE
-115 NMSGSTIGAPV
+115 
-126 TISEKTLNSG
+126 G
-136 TYYLCNNVKLTQA
+136 TYFLCNNVNLTHP

-158 DLNGFVLK
+158 DLNGFVLQYEN
-166 ITGSGS
+166 SGANDS
-172 VIKIESGTLTLV
+172 VIQVDSGTLTLV
-184 DSHPAAIHKFVKEA
+184 DSHPAAIHKFVKN
-198 TGLWTLNEN
+198 TDDLWMLDESQG
-207 AGTEIVKGGVITGG
+207 AGIVRGGIITGG
-221 IGREHSFSSVYGSIS
+221 NAGY
-236 ENGGGGVF
+236 NDGGGVYVCPG
-244 INQDASFVMESGNIV
+244 AELVMRGGSIV
-259 GCSAVG
+259 GC
-265 EHNTAGGVLVARSA
+265 
-279 SFVMKAGKI
+279 KAKQ
-288 AGCTAAR
+288 

-306 AKTLGRFTMEGGS
+306 AKTLGRFTMKGGS

-339 DFTMTGGTIRSCT
+339 DFTMTGGTIHRCST
-352 ATAGHGGGI
+352 TEGSGGGI

-372 AVVTDCKAGG
+372 AIVTDCKAGG

-390 LISPDSTYT
+390 LISPGSTYT
-399 AIIAGG
+399 AVIAGG
-405 TFDGNVVNNKSTTI
+405 TFDGNVENSKGTI
-419 TGGTFSDEVQ
+419 TGGTFNGQVR

-444 NYEGTIKGGTFY
+444 NYEGTIKGGTF
-456 GSVKNESDYD
+456 
-466 DGVLRRA
+466 
-473 GTISGGTFNGTVTN
+473 NGTVTN
-487 EAAGRISGGTY
+487 EGAGRISGGTY

-554 DFTQPVTD
+554 DFTQPVTE

>member
-22 AWAMSPTGFYLNVE
+22 AWATSPTGFCLNVE
-36 LPSGETIAL
+36 LPSGKTIAL

-55 VKEELEMKT
+55 VKGKLETKT
-64 KIAAGEQHLYYGGKL
+64 KIAAGEQHLYYGGNL

-126 TISEKTLNSG
+126 TISEKALNSG
-136 TYYLCNNVKLTQA
+136 TYYLCNNVNLTHP
-149 LVIQGDVTL
+149 LVIRGNVTL

-244 INQDASFVMESGNIV
+244 INQDASFVMEGGNIV

-295 GGGVYVADKNE
+295 GGGVYVADRDGDY
-306 AKTLGRFTMEGGS
+306 ALGSFAMNGGT
-319 IVGCVATDE
+319 IEWCVAYGSAAYDD
-328 SYSGGGVANHG
+328 GGGVNNLG
-339 DFTMTGGTIRSCT
+339 SFTMNGGTIRNCT
-352 ATAGHGGGI
+352 AAYGYGGGI
-361 CSVRQLHISGS
+361 SSLRNITICGDAYVRDCTASQDKSS
-372 AVVTDCKAGG
+372 AMYLNPSNPADRAVIEGG
-382 SYASSGAM
+382 TFRGNIYASPYCTGMVAV
-390 LISPDSTYT
+390 T
-399 AIIAGG
+399 GG
-405 TFDGNVVNNKSTTI
+405 TFDPGQPNGI
-419 TGGTFSDEVQ
+419 TLHTV
-429 NSGVIENGQFNGAVN
+429 
-444 NYEGTIKGGTFY
+444 
-456 GSVKNESDYD
+456 
-466 DGVLRRA
+466 
-473 GTISGGTFNGTVTN
+473 TFN
-487 EAAGRISGGTY
+487 
-498 NGSVYGTFYTVAFVS
+498 S
-513 NGGTAVPNQK
+513 NGGSDVPEQIR
-523 YANTPVTAPTVS
+523 ANAAATKPDS
-535 RAGYT
+535 RKAGYT

-554 DFTQPVTD
+554 DFTKPVTD

>member
-22 AWAMSPTGFYLNVE
+22 VWATSPTGFYLNVE

-45 DVESGDSIDN
+45 DAESGDSIDN
-55 VKEELEMKT
+55 VKQKVQN
-64 KIAAGEQHLYYGGKL
+64 AAGVSVTEQYLYYGGKL

-158 DLNGFVLK
+158 DLNGFVLQHENRDAND
-166 ITGSGS
+166 S
-172 VIKIESGTLTLV
+172 VIQMDSGTLTLV
-184 DSHPAAIHKFVKEA
+184 DSNPDAIHKFVKEA

-244 INQDASFVMESGNIV
+244 INQDASFVMEGGNIV

-295 GGGVYVADKNE
+295 GGGVYVADRDGDY
-306 AKTLGRFTMEGGS
+306 ALGSFTMNGGT
-319 IVGCVATDE
+319 IEWCVAYGSAAYDD
-328 SYSGGGVANHG
+328 GGGVNNLG
-339 DFTMTGGTIRSCT
+339 SFTMNGGTIRNCT
-352 ATAGHGGGI
+352 AAYGYGGGI
-361 CSVRQLHISGS
+361 SSLRNITICGDAFVRDCTASQDKSS
-372 AVVTDCKAGG
+372 AMYLNPSNPADRAVIEGG
-382 SYASSGAM
+382 TFRGNIYASPYCTGMVAV
-390 LISPDSTYT
+390 T
-399 AIIAGG
+399 GG
-405 TFDGNVVNNKSTTI
+405 TFDPGQPNGI
-419 TGGTFSDEVQ
+419 TLHTV
-429 NSGVIENGQFNGAVN
+429 
-444 NYEGTIKGGTFY
+444 
-456 GSVKNESDYD
+456 
-466 DGVLRRA
+466 
-473 GTISGGTFNGTVTN
+473 TFN
-487 EAAGRISGGTY
+487 
-498 NGSVYGTFYTVAFVS
+498 S
-513 NGGTAVPNQK
+513 NGGSDVPEQIR
-523 YANTPVTAPTVS
+523 ANAAATKPDS
-535 RAGYT
+535 RKAGYT

-554 DFTQPVTD
+554 DFTKPVTD

-610 VALSLTGTAW
+610 AALSLTGTAW

>member
-22 AWAMSPTGFYLNVE
+22 AWATLPTGFYLNVE

-55 VKEELEMKT
+55 VKQKVQN
-64 KIAAGEQHLYYGGKL
+64 AAGVSVTEQYLYYGGKFL
-79 LVDGR
+79 NNGR
-84 TLANYNIQK
+84 TLADYNIQK
-93 GSTLLLTT
+93 ESTLLVASEA
-101 KIKGTPAGEKLTEE
+101 KGTPSGTPLTAAEPSKEWVNITEEKVLTE
-115 NMSGSTIGAPV
+115 
-126 TISEKTLNSG
+126 G
-136 TYYLCNNVKLTQA
+136 TYFLCNNVNLTHP

-184 DSHPAAIHKFVKEA
+184 DSHPAAIHKFVKNTDDLWMLDESQG
-198 TGLWTLNEN
+198 TG
-207 AGTEIVKGGVITGG
+207 IVRGGVITGG

-244 INQDASFVMESGNIV
+244 INQDASFVMEGGNIV

-295 GGGVYVADKNE
+295 GGGVYVADRDGDY
-306 AKTLGRFTMEGGS
+306 ALGSFTMNGGT
-319 IVGCVATDE
+319 IEWCVAYGSAAYDD
-328 SYSGGGVANHG
+328 GGGVNNLG
-339 DFTMTGGTIRSCT
+339 SFTMNGGTIRNCT
-352 ATAGHGGGI
+352 AAYGYGGGI
-361 CSVRQLHISGS
+361 SSLRNITICGDAFVRDCTASQDKSS
-372 AVVTDCKAGG
+372 AMYLNPSNPADRAVIEGG
-382 SYASSGAM
+382 TFRGNIYASPYCTGMVAV
-390 LISPDSTYT
+390 T
-399 AIIAGG
+399 GG
-405 TFDGNVVNNKSTTI
+405 TFDPGQPNGI
-419 TGGTFSDEVQ
+419 TLHTV
-429 NSGVIENGQFNGAVN
+429 
-444 NYEGTIKGGTFY
+444 
-456 GSVKNESDYD
+456 
-466 DGVLRRA
+466 
-473 GTISGGTFNGTVTN
+473 TFN
-487 EAAGRISGGTY
+487 
-498 NGSVYGTFYTVAFVS
+498 S
-513 NGGTAVPNQK
+513 NGGSDVPEQIR
-523 YANTPVTAPTVS
+523 ANAAATKPADPTRS
-535 RAGYT
+535 GY
-540 LVGWYT
+540 VFAGWYT

-554 DFTQPVTD
+554 DFAKPVTD

>member
-36 LPSGETIAL
+36 LPSGKTIAL

-158 DLNGFVLK
+158 DLNGFVLQHENRDAND
-166 ITGSGS
+166 S

-184 DSHPAAIHKFVKEA
+184 DSNPDAIHKFVKN
-198 TGLWTLNEN
+198 TDDLWMLDESQG
-207 AGTEIVKGGVITGG
+207 AGIVRGGIITGG

-244 INQDASFVMESGNIV
+244 INQDASFVMEGGNIV

-295 GGGVYVADKNE
+295 GGGVYVADRDGDY
-306 AKTLGRFTMEGGS
+306 ALGSFTMNGGT
-319 IVGCVATDE
+319 IEWCVAYGSAAYDD
-328 SYSGGGVANHG
+328 GGGVNNLG
-339 DFTMTGGTIRSCT
+339 SFTMNGGTIRNCT
-352 ATAGHGGGI
+352 AAYGYGGGI
-361 CSVRQLHISGS
+361 SSLRNITICGDAFVRDCTASQDESSAMYLNPSNPADRAVIESG
-372 AVVTDCKAGG
+372 TFRGNI
-382 SYASSGAM
+382 YASPYCTGMVAV
-390 LISPDSTYT
+390 T
-399 AIIAGG
+399 GG
-405 TFDGNVVNNKSTTI
+405 TFDPGQPNGI
-419 TGGTFSDEVQ
+419 TLHTV
-429 NSGVIENGQFNGAVN
+429 
-444 NYEGTIKGGTFY
+444 
-456 GSVKNESDYD
+456 
-466 DGVLRRA
+466 
-473 GTISGGTFNGTVTN
+473 TFN
-487 EAAGRISGGTY
+487 
-498 NGSVYGTFYTVAFVS
+498 S
-513 NGGTAVPNQK
+513 NGGSDVPEQIR
-523 YANTPVTAPTVS
+523 ANAAATKPDS
-535 RAGYT
+535 RKAGYS

-554 DFTQPVTD
+554 DFTKPVTG

-587 NADEDK
+587 NADENK

-610 VALSLTGTAW
+610 AALSLTGTAW
-620 IGRKR
+620 IVRKR

>member
-22 AWAMSPTGFYLNVE
+22 AWATLPTGFYLNVE

-158 DLNGFVLK
+158 DLNGFVLQHE
-166 ITGSGS
+166 SRDANDS
-172 VIKIESGTLTLV
+172 VIQMDSGTLTLV
-184 DSHPAAIHKFVKEA
+184 DSNPDAIHKFVKEA

-244 INQDASFVMESGNIV
+244 INQDASFVMEGGNIV

-295 GGGVYVADKNE
+295 GGGVYVADRDGDY
-306 AKTLGRFTMEGGS
+306 ALGSFTMNGGT
-319 IVGCVATDE
+319 IEWCVAYGSAAYDD
-328 SYSGGGVANHG
+328 GGGVNNLG
-339 DFTMTGGTIRSCT
+339 SFTMNGGTIRNCT
-352 ATAGHGGGI
+352 AAYGYGGGI
-361 CSVRQLHISGS
+361 SSLRNITICGDAFVRDCTASQDKSS
-372 AVVTDCKAGG
+372 AMYLNPSNPADRAVIEGG
-382 SYASSGAM
+382 TFRGNIYASPYCTGMVAV
-390 LISPDSTYT
+390 T
-399 AIIAGG
+399 GG
-405 TFDGNVVNNKSTTI
+405 TFDPGQPNGI
-419 TGGTFSDEVQ
+419 TLHTV
-429 NSGVIENGQFNGAVN
+429 
-444 NYEGTIKGGTFY
+444 
-456 GSVKNESDYD
+456 
-466 DGVLRRA
+466 
-473 GTISGGTFNGTVTN
+473 TFN
-487 EAAGRISGGTY
+487 
-498 NGSVYGTFYTVAFVS
+498 S
-513 NGGTAVPNQK
+513 NGGSDVPGQIR
-523 YANTPVTAPTVS
+523 ANAAATKPADPTRS
-535 RAGYT
+535 GYNFG
-540 LVGWYT
+540 GWYT
-546 DEACTAAY
+546 DAA
-554 DFTQPVTD
+554 FTTEYKFTESEKVTQD
-562 SVTLYAKWEAAPRY
+562 MPLYAKWTKEAAKY
-576 YYNSGTTTDTD
+576 YYYSP
-587 NADEDK
+587 ADGSADAA
-593 KGSPKTFDP
+593 KGSPKTFDA
-602 GAGIYAVS
+602 GVGIYAVS

>member
-22 AWAMSPTGFYLNVE
+22 AWATSPMGFCLNVE
-36 LPSGETIAL
+36 LPSGKTIAL

-55 VKEELEMKT
+55 VKQKVQN
-64 KIAAGEQHLYYGGKL
+64 AAGVSVTEQYLYYGGKFL
-79 LVDGR
+79 NNGR
-84 TLANYNIQK
+84 TLADYNIQK
-93 GSTLLLTT
+93 ESTLLLTT

-158 DLNGFVLK
+158 DLNGFVLQHENRDAND
-166 ITGSGS
+166 S

-184 DSHPAAIHKFVKEA
+184 DSNPDAIHKFVKEA

-244 INQDASFVMESGNIV
+244 INQDASFVMEGGNIV

-295 GGGVYVADKNE
+295 GGGVYVADRDGDY
-306 AKTLGRFTMEGGS
+306 ALGSFTMNGGT
-319 IVGCVATDE
+319 IEWCVAYGSAAYDD
-328 SYSGGGVANHG
+328 GGGVNNLG
-339 DFTMTGGTIRSCT
+339 SFTMNGGTIRNCT
-352 ATAGHGGGI
+352 AAYGYGGGI
-361 CSVRQLHISGS
+361 SSLRNITICGDAFVRDCTASQDKSS
-372 AVVTDCKAGG
+372 AMYLNPSNPADRAVIEGG
-382 SYASSGAM
+382 TFRGNIYASPYRTGMVAV
-390 LISPDSTYT
+390 T
-399 AIIAGG
+399 GG
-405 TFDGNVVNNKSTTI
+405 TFDPGQPNGI
-419 TGGTFSDEVQ
+419 TLHTV
-429 NSGVIENGQFNGAVN
+429 
-444 NYEGTIKGGTFY
+444 
-456 GSVKNESDYD
+456 
-466 DGVLRRA
+466 
-473 GTISGGTFNGTVTN
+473 TFN
-487 EAAGRISGGTY
+487 
-498 NGSVYGTFYTVAFVS
+498 S
-513 NGGTAVPNQK
+513 NGGSDVPGQIR
-523 YANTPVTAPTVS
+523 ANAAATKPADPTRS
-535 RAGYT
+535 GYDFG
-540 LVGWYT
+540 GWYT
-546 DEACTAAY
+546 DEA
-554 DFTQPVTD
+554 FTTEYTFTESEKVTQAL
-562 SVTLYAKWEAAPRY
+562 TLYAKWTKEAAKY
-576 YYNSGTTTDTD
+576 YYYSPAVGS
-587 NADEDK
+587 ADAP
-593 KGSPKTFDP
+593 KGSPKTFDA

-610 VALSLTGTAW
+610 AALSLTGTAW